1 MSNFENSGPAFPS
14 NRDMRYEQEFDR
26 EGGMTLRQYAAVKM
40 EAAYRVMVD
49 RFLSWKLPQDFG
61 PDAGISFTPPPR
73 LPDLYWPTGTNL
85 FHAGQA
91 LEMFKHCVE
100 LPSAAAVRLAQK
112 NLFDAQEAAKTI
124 TKQVIAA
131 EAERD
136 ALAAKLAEL
145 EGQTDNLLSA
155 CHRLALELECLLLDT
170 KDSASVSRWW
180 DSAMAALD
188 EWHKVKD
195 SVSAEQPMN
204 AQQERLLQD
213 MHDAGREIDRAPAL
227 QQTHGEAS

>member
-1 MSNFENSGPAFPS
+1 MSKIEDGGPAFPVPL
-14 NRDMRYEQEFDR
+14 NQGE
-26 EGGMTLRQYAAVKM
+26 
-40 EAAYRVMVD
+40 
-49 RFLSWKLPQDFG
+49 
-61 PDAGISFTPPPR
+61 
-73 LPDLYWPTGTNL
+73 
-85 FHAGQA
+85 A

-124 TKQVIAA
+124 TKQAIAA

-145 EGQTDNLLSA
+145 KGQTDNLLST

-195 SVSAEQPMN
+195 SVSAEQPLKP
-204 AQQERLLQD
+204 RLQVR
-213 MHDAGREIDRAPAL
+213 HA
-227 QQTHGEAS
+227 

>member
-1 MSNFENSGPAFPS
+1 MSNFENSGPAFPVPGLQ
-14 NRDMRYEQEFDR
+14 NDADFNNT
-26 EGGMTLRQYAAVKM
+26 TLRQYAAIKM
-40 EAAYRVMVD
+40 EAYRAMVD

-61 PDAGISFTPPPR
+61 PDAGISFTPPPH

-124 TKQVIAA
+124 TKQAIAA

-145 EGQTDNLLSA
+145 EG
-155 CHRLALELECLLLDT
+155 
-170 KDSASVSRWW
+170 
-180 DSAMAALD
+180 
-188 EWHKVKD
+188 
-195 SVSAEQPMN
+195 
-204 AQQERLLQD
+204 
-213 MHDAGREIDRAPAL
+213 
-227 QQTHGEAS
+227 